1 MGEETLYPQI
11 ISKYPEKDHAICL
24 KKKRTFPPS
33 MNRYLVSMLDVKKD
47 LNDIIELGIKLKRKG
62 KKGENIEL
70 LKGKTLGM
78 IFEKSSTRTRV
89 SFEVGMTKLGGHAI
103 FLSSN
108 DIQLGRGETIEDTA
122 LVLSRYVDI
131 IMYRAK
137 SNEAMKE
144 FAEKATVP
152 VISGLDDKEHPC
164 QVITDL
170 MTIKEHKG
178 SLEGLNFV
186 YFGDGDN
193 NMAHSYLLG
202 CGIAGINVKIVSPKT
217 YWPEKY
223 YVEEAKNFDVKVE
236 VTDQIKNAAVNADII
251 ATDTWV
257 SMGDE
262 AEKEKRIKAFQG
274 YTVNN
279 KIMKQAKPDAIFLH
293 CLPAYYGYEVTK
305 EVAHGPQSVI
315 FDEAENRMWAQMAI
329 MITLLNQ

>member
-1 MGEETLYPQI
+1 M
-11 ISKYPEKDHAICL
+11 
-24 KKKRTFPPS
+24 KRDFI
-33 MNRYLVSMLDVKKD
+33 SMLDVKD
-47 LNDIIELGIKLKRKG
+47 DIEEIVDLGIKLKQQSKN
-62 KKGENIEL
+62 GEAIDL

-103 FLSSN
+103 FLSTN

-131 IMYRAK
+131 VMYRAK
-137 SNEAMKE
+137 SNKVMKE
-144 FAEKATVP
+144 LAKNATIP
-152 VISGLDDKEHPC
+152 IISGLDDKEHPC

-178 SLEGLNFV
+178 KLKGLNFV
-186 YFGDGDN
+186 YLGDGDN
-193 NMAHSYLLG
+193 NMTHSYLLG
-202 CGIAGINVKIVSPKT
+202 CAMVGMNVKIVAPKK

-223 YVEEAKNFDVKVE
+223 YVEEAKKFDVKVE
-236 VTDQIKNAAVNADII
+236 VTDNVENSTDDADVV

-262 AEKEKRIKAFQG
+262 AEKEKRINEFQG
-274 YTVNN
+274 YT
-279 KIMKQAKPDAIFLH
+279 IDAKLMNRAKKDAIFMH

-305 EVAHGPQSVI
+305 EVAHGKQSVI
-315 FDEAENRMWAQMAI
+315 FDEAENRLWAQIAI
-329 MITLLNQ
+329 IVTLCK

>member
-1 MGEETLYPQI
+1 MTRSLI
-11 ISKYPEKDHAICL
+11 
-24 KKKRTFPPS
+24 
-33 MNRYLVSMLDVKKD
+33 SMLDVKDD
-47 LNDIIELGIKLKRKG
+47 LEEIINLAITLKEKARNNEDIEF
-62 KKGENIEL
+62 

-137 SNEAMKE
+137 SNKAMRE
-144 FAEKATVP
+144 LAGNATVP

-164 QVITDL
+164 QVIADL
-170 MTIKEHKG
+170 MTIKEKKG
-178 SLEGLNFV
+178 FLKGLQFV
-186 YFGDGDN
+186 YIGDGNN
-193 NMAHSYLLG
+193 NMVHSYLLG
-202 CGIAGINVKIVSPKT
+202 CGIAGLNIRIVSPKK
-217 YWPEKY
+217 YWPDQY
-223 YVEEAKNFDVKVE
+223 YIDEAKNFGINVE
-236 VTDQIKNAAVNADII
+236 VTDKIEGSTENADVI

-262 AEKEKRIKAFQG
+262 AEKEDRIKNFKG
-274 YTVNN
+274 YTIT
-279 KIMKQAKPDAIFLH
+279 KDLIAQAKSDVIFMH

-305 EVAHGPQSVI
+305 EVAHGSKSVI

-329 MITLLNQ
+329 MVTLLETPEVEELLKT

>member
-1 MGEETLYPQI
+1 M
-11 ISKYPEKDHAICL
+11 
-24 KKKRTFPPS
+24 KRD
-33 MNRYLVSMLDVKKD
+33 LISMLDVKED
-47 LNDIIELGIKLKRKG
+47 LEGIIDLGIKLKQKSKNG
-62 KKGENIEL
+62 DSIEL

-103 FLSSN
+103 FLSTS

-122 LVLSRYVDI
+122 LVLSRYVDL

-137 SNEAMKE
+137 SNKAMKE
-144 FAEKATVP
+144 LAKGATVP

-178 SLEGLNFV
+178 DLKGLNFV
-186 YFGDGDN
+186 YLGDGKN

-202 CGIAGINVKIVSPKT
+202 CGIAGMNIKIVSPKK
-217 YWPEKY
+217 YWPDEYFVK
-223 YVEEAKNFDVKVE
+223 EAKKFGINVDITDEVEGSTDGADVV
-236 VTDQIKNAAVNADII
+236 
-251 ATDTWV
+251 ATDTWI

-262 AEKEKRIKAFQG
+262 AEKEKRVKEFQG
-274 YTVNN
+274 YTIDEKLMSRAN
-279 KIMKQAKPDAIFLH
+279 KDAIFMH

-305 EVAHGPQSVI
+305 EVAHGKQSAI
-315 FDEAENRMWAQMAI
+315 FDEAENRLWVQIAI
-329 MITLLNQ
+329 MVTLCK

>member
-1 MGEETLYPQI
+1 MNIDFPTTI
-11 ISKYPEKDHAICL
+11 RL
-24 KKKRTFPPS
+24 KKEMAFPTSMKRDFI
-33 MNRYLVSMLDVKKD
+33 SMLDVKDD
-47 LNDIIELGIKLKRKG
+47 LVEIIDLAIDLKQQSKSG
-62 KKGENIEL
+62 ASIEL

-103 FLSSN
+103 FLSTN

-137 SNEAMKE
+137 SNKAMKE
-144 FAEKATVP
+144 FAENATVP

-178 SLEGLNFV
+178 KLKGLNLV
-186 YFGDGDN
+186 YLGDGDN

-202 CGIAGINVKIVSPKT
+202 CAMVGMNVKIVSPKK
-217 YWPEKY
+217 YWPDKY
-223 YVEEAKNFDVKVE
+223 YVEEAKKFGVTVE
-236 VTDQIKNAAVNADII
+236 VTDKIEKSTDGADVV

-262 AEKEKRIKAFQG
+262 AEKTKRIKEFQE
-274 YTVNN
+274 YTIDQ
-279 KIMKQAKPDAIFLH
+279 KLMSLAKPDAIFMH

-305 EVAHGPQSVI
+305 EVAHGKQSVI
-315 FDEAENRMWAQMAI
+315 FDEAENRLWAQIGI
-329 MITLLNQ
+329 MVTLNKQ

>member
-1 MGEETLYPQI
+1 MKRNL
-11 ISKYPEKDHAICL
+11 ISL
-24 KKKRTFPPS
+24 
-33 MNRYLVSMLDVKKD
+33 LDVKED
-47 LNDIIELGIKLKRKG
+47 LEDIIDLGIKLKQKS
-62 KKGENIEL
+62 KNDDSIEL

-103 FLSSN
+103 FLSTS

-122 LVLSRYVDI
+122 LVLSRYVDL

-137 SNEAMKE
+137 SNKAMKE
-144 FAEKATVP
+144 LAKGATVP

-178 SLEGLNFV
+178 DLKGLNFV
-186 YFGDGDN
+186 YLGDGKN

-202 CGIAGINVKIVSPKT
+202 CGIAGMNIKIVSPKK
-217 YWPEKY
+217 YWPDEYFVK
-223 YVEEAKNFDVKVE
+223 EAKKFGINVDITDKVE
-236 VTDQIKNAAVNADII
+236 GSTDGADVV
-251 ATDTWV
+251 ATDTWI

-262 AEKEKRIKAFQG
+262 AEKEKRVKEFQG
-274 YTVNN
+274 YTIDEKLMSRAN
-279 KIMKQAKPDAIFLH
+279 KDAIFMH

-305 EVAHGPQSVI
+305 EVAHGKQSVI
-315 FDEAENRMWAQMAI
+315 FDEAENRLWAQIAI
-329 MITLLNQ
+329 MVTLCK

>member
-1 MGEETLYPQI
+1 MFKEGNCI
-11 ISKYPEKDHAICL
+11 
-24 KKKRTFPPS
+24 PPS
-33 MNRYLVSMLDVKKD
+33 MKRDLISMLDVKND
-47 LNDIIELGIKLKRKG
+47 LEEIIDLGIKLK
-62 KKGENIEL
+62 KKSKNGEPIEL
-70 LKGKTLGM
+70 LKGRTLGM

-103 FLSSN
+103 FLSTN

-144 FAEKATVP
+144 LAKHAIVP
-152 VISGLDDKEHPC
+152 VISGLDNKEHPC

-178 SLEGLNFV
+178 TLKGLNLV
-186 YFGDGDN
+186 YMGDGKN

-202 CGIAGINVKIVSPKT
+202 CGIAGINIRIVTPKQ
-217 YWPEKY
+217 YWPDEY
-223 YVEEAKNFDVKVE
+223 YVEEAKRFGVTVEITDKVE
-236 VTDQIKNAAVNADII
+236 GSTKDSDVV

-262 AEKEKRIKAFQG
+262 VEKEKRIKEFQG
-274 YTVNN
+274 YTIDG
-279 KIMKQAKPDAIFLH
+279 KLMAQAKSDAIFLH

-305 EVAHGPQSVI
+305 EVAHGKQSVI
-315 FDEAENRMWAQMAI
+315 FDEAENRMWAQIAI
-329 MITLLNQ
+329 MVTLSG